1 MQERPLL
8 GQKLQG
14 GYMFKGIKLLKDNK
28 IDSVSARVKIT
39 KDQVFVET
47 DIGATDDSVAEVD
60 RDEVNTDEISV

>member
-1 MQERPLL
+1 M

-14 GYMFKGIKLLKDNK
+14 GYMFKGIKLLNDNNK

-47 DIGATDDSVAEVD
+47 DIGTTDDSVVEVD
-60 RDEVNTDEISV
+60 KDEVNADEVSV

>member
-1 MQERPLL
+1 M

-14 GYMFKGIKLLKDNK
+14 GYMFKGIKLLNDNK

-47 DIGATDDSVAEVD
+47 DIGTTDDSVVEVD
-60 RDEVNTDEISV
+60 RDEVNADEVSV